1 MLAADSVHAWAE
13 EAAARP
19 SVPLPH
25 MVARPPIGVGID
37 EDGPPAKTPIQGEL
51 AMQRP
56 RWGDV
61 AQTQRNPSSCVVFSF
76 GVTPTMTVGGW
87 FVNGSQCGIRPAED
101 VPPFV

>member
-1 MLAADSVHAWAE
+1 MLAAGSVHAWAE

-51 AMQRP
+51 AMRRP

-76 GVTPTMTVGGW
+76 GVTPTMTVDG
-87 FVNGSQCGIRPAED
+87 
-101 VPPFV
+101 